1 MSREKLTLQ
10 RGLLRLSRLEEESKL
25 FKMSLGFKINHGYGC
40 GDMQCSWLCAF
51 EMVAREAQQCLSLQ
65 VILVL
70 ETLRLLLQG
79 IKVLIEKQVEK

>member
-25 FKMSLGFKINHGYGC
+25 FKMSLGFENNRGYGC
-40 GDMQCSWLCAF
+40 SDMQCSWLSAF
-51 EMVAREAQQCLSLQ
+51 EMVASEARQCLSLQ

-70 ETLRLLLQG
+70 ETLRLSLHG
-79 IKVLIEKQVEK
+79 IKVLIGKQVEK

>member
-25 FKMSLGFKINHGYGC
+25 FKMSLGFTSTHGYGC
-40 GDMQCSWLCAF
+40 SDMQCTWLYAF
-51 EMVAREAQQCLSLQ
+51 EAVASEAQQFLILQ

-70 ETLRLLLQG
+70 ETLRLWD
-79 IKVLIEKQVEK
+79 